1 MFWLFWK
8 KWFYCRTVISRD
20 VENVGENS
28 ELDANSAVNNIHEY
42 PFCKFRR
49 LIILIDSLDW
59 SSVRCPT
66 KPLMIFARIY
76 FPRTSFCKSILCF
89 LQYLV
94 LNCLFSRFLSCK
106 SPDTPE
112 VRGGFASNEDG
123 AATTA
128 FGGAHS
134 STADELWQELRFIGR
149 RMTYLFFGRS
159 EISFVIDLTKWC
171 GFSPKSFLIGRF
183 LQLSERYSL
192 AGVIKASILSLCHL
206 MSLWPGS
213 KGRIRREQFMF
224 PTKLTLSEFTVNLFV

>member
-1 MFWLFWK
+1 M
-8 KWFYCRTVISRD
+8 
-20 VENVGENS
+20 ENVGENS
-28 ELDANSAVNNIHEY
+28 ELDANSAVNIHEY

-66 KPLMIFARIY
+66 KPLMMFARIY

-134 STADELWQELRFIGR
+134 STAYELWQELRFIAR
-149 RMTYLFFGRS
+149 RMTYLFFWSVRDIFRDTPDKMVRFLS
-159 EISFVIDLTKWC
+159 EIISHRKI
-171 GFSPKSFLIGRF
+171 
-183 LQLSERYSL
+183 L
-192 AGVIKASILSLCHL
+192 AT
-206 MSLWPGS
+206 
-213 KGRIRREQFMF
+213 F
-224 PTKLTLSEFTVNLFV
+224 

>member
-1 MFWLFWK
+1 MYHLPDVASQGASTAKASSVEGLGCGVGGPGCCTIAFLIGRVEYTIPELLLQISCRFAWMMNDNVICHYFSCFGCFGK
-8 KWFYCRTVISRD
+8 RWFYCRTVISRD

-149 RMTYLFFGRS
+149 RMTYLFFWSVRD
-159 EISFVIDLTKWC
+159 I
-171 GFSPKSFLIGRF
+171 FS
-183 LQLSERYSL
+183 
-192 AGVIKASILSLCHL
+192 
-206 MSLWPGS
+206 W
-213 KGRIRREQFMF
+213 
-224 PTKLTLSEFTVNLFV
+224 